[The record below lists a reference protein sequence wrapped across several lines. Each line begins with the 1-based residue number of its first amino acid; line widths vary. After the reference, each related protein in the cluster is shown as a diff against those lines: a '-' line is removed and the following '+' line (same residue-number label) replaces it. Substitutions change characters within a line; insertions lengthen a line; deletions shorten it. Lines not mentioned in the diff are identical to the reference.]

1 MVSKRDHY
9 LGGSAMKTYRW
20 LGLATAVVVA
30 LFGFSGLGG
39 LYGQQGGEHHGHFM
53 TCAKACSDCALQCD
67 SCYHHCMH
75 KVVEGNKDHAKSM
88 RLCVD
93 CAEFCRLSAT
103 LCARDSHL
111 AVFACEGCAKSCDE
125 CATSCE
131 SFKDDKH
138 MAACAKSCRDCAQAC
153 REMVKMVK
161 K

>member
-1 MVSKRDHY
+1 MNMS
-9 LGGSAMKTYRW
+9 GFFW
-20 LGLATAVVVA
+20 LALTIATFGPAGTVA
-30 LFGFSGLGG
+30 FDNAA
-39 LYGQQGGEHHGHFM
+39 GGEHHGHFM
-53 TCAKACSDCALQCD
+53 TCAKACNDCALQCD

-75 KVVEGNKDHAKSM
+75 KVTAGEKDHAKSM

-103 LCARDSHL
+103 LSARESSL
-111 AVFACEGCAKSCDE
+111 ALYACESCAKACDD
-125 CATSCE
+125 CAASCE

-138 MAACAKSCRDCAQAC
+138 MAECARSCRDCAKAC